1 MSRYAI
7 IIEEGPASFGAYSP
21 DLPGCVAAGASREE
35 TVALMR
41 DAIEMH
47 LAAMRDAGE
56 TLPAP
61 STSVAYVD
69 V

>member
-1 MSRYAI
+1 
-7 IIEEGPASFGAYSP
+7 
-21 DLPGCVAAGASREE
+21 
-35 TVALMR
+35 MR